1 MSTDIICGEVAAK
14 LFFKNAKSNL
24 NCPRKIKKDLILRIE
39 SSVYDYIES
48 RPYAS
53 YDDITAQFGSPR
65 ELADSYINS
74 LDSEE
79 ISKAIKKAKT
89 IKIAVIVTCII
100 ALIALF
106 ATFAKMI
113 SDNSD
118 SQYKYHDETI
128 TDMGTVYYE

>member
-1 MSTDIICGEVAAK
+1 MSNNTVHGEAAAK
-14 LFFKNAKSNL
+14 LFCENAKNKLS
-24 NCPRKIKKDLILRIE
+24 CPRKIKKDLILRIE

-48 RPYAS
+48 QPDAS

-65 ELADSYINS
+65 ELADSYISS
-74 LDSEE
+74 LDSDE

-89 IKIAVIVTCII
+89 IKTAVIVTCII

-113 SDNSD
+113 SDNKD
-118 SQYKYHDETI
+118 TQVTEIETEI
-128 TDMGTVYYE
+128 IYD

>member
-14 LFFKNAKSNL
+14 LFCKNTKSNL

-48 RPYAS
+48 QPDAS

-65 ELADSYINS
+65 ELADSYISS
-74 LDSEE
+74 LDSDE

>member
-1 MSTDIICGEVAAK
+1 MSNNTVFGEIAAK
-14 LFFKNAKSNL
+14 LFCKNAKNKL

-39 SSVYDYIES
+39 SSVYDYIDGN
-48 RPYAS
+48 PDAS
-53 YDDITAQFGSPR
+53 YDDIEAHFGSPR
-65 ELADSYINS
+65 ELANSYISS

-79 ISKAIKKAKT
+79 ICKAIKKAKT

-113 SDNSD
+113 SDNKD
-118 SQYKYHDETI
+118 TQVTEIETVI
-128 TDMGTVYYE
+128 IYD